1 MAEAFK
7 QAVMEKGSLTCH
19 MAQIMPFGPPRV
31 GKTCLYN
38 SLLDRMPPGYPS
50 THDKF
55 GEGPESTNALEERK
69 TIEACVILE
78 SNERAC
84 SAIVAGEKEWKEI
97 QSLPDEIAM
106 YMKKLSACFMPNQLV
121 VPRVD
126 DTPPVKPIDILYE
139 DVTLLSI
146 TQSVPITTTTINSPP
161 QPSKPKSSPCQPPTI
176 NFAKIEALTQIVS
189 LAEIDL
195 SKIQPLLDK
204 NITIFYTDSG
214 GQPEFHEVLPGL
226 VSGPTVFLLVF
237 NLYEGLKSLYKVRY
251 ESSLGKQVAY
261 KSSFTVEEVLM
272 QCLAS
277 INSYYRSQVLR
288 RDSQDKKV
296 VASAVKVLMIATH
309 SDLVEKGTIK
319 RIDAALNRLVRNT
332 GILEEGILEP
342 FSEEQLLIPVNNY
355 DLEDGGIVR
364 KVISRVIKR
373 EDESGTSPFKVELP
387 VHWLGLEIT
396 LRKLDSSTISLK
408 ECAKL
413 AVDFNISAQELPSC
427 LKFLHHKTGTI
438 RYYEKVNELKEIV
451 IVKPNIIFVS
461 LTEFITNTFNFE
473 NVGVSVKTAKNFR
486 KLGLFKIAEVETIFN
501 KHKKI
506 LEITFDQF
514 VALLFHLN
522 ILGPAH
528 KTGYD
533 YFLPCALVHVP
544 SSTPTSTDAR
554 KCLLMSFKSG
564 FVPKG
569 VFSGLLAFLCQRG
582 WIILHDDDGQPRLC
596 RDQATLQGESYTVS
610 MRGDARFIE
619 FQLELDEEDLLDP
632 FYRSPYLPMRKEL
645 DICMTGV
652 LEILQYEEEWS
663 IGIYC
668 CHSKCIRSDFHF
680 AKIVKFDGVSLQ
692 ALCSTTEK
700 KYRVPDAKANIWFE
714 SSKHGEFR
722 IIIWVSVCIVAPVSM
737 IFYLCT
743 YLTMTHFSYM
753 QKLRIQKFKMQ
764 SEGMSWY
771 VYAI

>member
-38 SLLDRMPPGYPS
+38 CLLDRLPPGYPS
-50 THDKF
+50 THDKL

-69 TIEACVILE
+69 TIEARVTLE
-78 SNERAC
+78 PNERAC

-106 YMKKLSACFMPNQLV
+106 YMKNLSARFMPNQLV
-121 VPRVD
+121 IPRVN
-126 DTPPVKPIDILYE
+126 DTPPVKPIDDLDN
-139 DVTLLSI
+139 DVTPPSI
-146 TQSVPITTTTINSPP
+146 TPQSEAPVPIIDLPP
-161 QPSKPKSSPCQPPTI
+161 QPKSPTYQPPTF
-176 NFAKIEALTQIVS
+176 NFAKIMT

-251 ESSLGKQVAY
+251 ESSLGKQIAY
-261 KSSFTVEEVLM
+261 ESSFTVEEVLM

-277 INSYYRSQVLR
+277 INSYYRSQLLR

-296 VASAVKVLMIATH
+296 VASAVKVLMVATH

-319 RIDAALNRLVRNT
+319 RIDAALKRLVRNT

-408 ECAKL
+408 KCVKL
-413 AVDFNISAQELPSC
+413 AADFNISPQELPSC

-473 NVGVSVKTAKNFR
+473 NVGVSVKMAKKFR
-486 KLGLFKIAEVETIFN
+486 KFGLFKIAEVKTIFN

-544 SSTPTSTDAR
+544 SSTPTAINAR

-569 VFSGLLAFLCQRG
+569 VFSGLLAFLCQRD
-582 WIILHDDDGQPRLC
+582 WIILHDGDGQPRLS
-596 RDQATLQGESYTVS
+596 RNQATLQGESCTVVT
-610 MRGDARFIE
+610 MRADARYIE
-619 FQLELDEEDLLDP
+619 LQLELDEEDLVD
-632 FYRSPYLPMRKEL
+632 RSPYLPMREEL
-645 DICMTGV
+645 DICMTDV

-668 CHSKCIRSDFHF
+668 CHSKCSKSDFHF
-680 AKIVKFDGVSLQ
+680 AKIVDVKFDGASLQ

-700 KYRVPDAKANIWFE
+700 KYRVPDAMANIWFE
-714 SSKHGEFR
+714 TSKNGKFM
-722 IIIWVSVCIVAPVSM
+722 IIIWSLYAL
-737 IFYLCT
+737 LC
-743 YLTMTHFSYM
+743 L
-753 QKLRIQKFKMQ
+753 
-764 SEGMSWY
+764 
-771 VYAI
+771 